1 MAQSRR
7 VSSYTMEY
15 KLSMLKWYHE
25 NGEDKHAASREF
37 GIDRKRVRE
46 WLDKEDSLLSNQVG
60 SAKKKRKL
68 NAGKDPLS
76 VELDHAVL
84 EYLLE
89 ERAAGR
95 PVSNRD
101 ISAKA
106 IELAQ
111 ELDDPPRFVQ
121 GFDDVDQAVEEEE
134 PSQSPLWNERL
145 AESTGGLRV
154 PSPKLSRSSH
164 SWPTIVSAFTTLMA

>member
-1 MAQSRR
+1 
-7 VSSYTMEY
+7 
-15 KLSMLKWYHE
+15 MLKWYHE
-25 NGEDKHAASREF
+25 NGENKHAASREF

-46 WLDKEDSLLSNQVG
+46 WLDKEGSLLSNRVG
-60 SAKKKRKL
+60 SEKKKRKL
-68 NAGKDPLS
+68 NAGRDPLS

-95 PVSNRD
+95 PVSNGD

-111 ELDDPPRFVQ
+111 EMVGLI
-121 GFDDVDQAVEEEE
+121 
-134 PSQSPLWNERL
+134 SPTLI
-145 AESTGGLRV
+145 
-154 PSPKLSRSSH
+154 SPTKN
-164 SWPTIVSAFTTLMA
+164 